1 MGNLFQVG
9 PVIYVKVAVT
19 LGTCFR
25 LDRHLDKSSS
35 DVGNLFQ
42 VGPVI

>member
-1 MGNLFQVG
+1 MGNLFQVE

-19 LGTCFR
+19 WGTCFR
-25 LDRHLDKSSS
+25 LDRHLGKSNS
-35 DVGNLFQ
+35 DVENLSQ